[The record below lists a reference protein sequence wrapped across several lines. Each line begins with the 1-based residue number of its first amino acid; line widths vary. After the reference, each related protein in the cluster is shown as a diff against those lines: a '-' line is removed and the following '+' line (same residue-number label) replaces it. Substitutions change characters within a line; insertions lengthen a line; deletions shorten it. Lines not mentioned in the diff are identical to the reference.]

1 MQVAAAEVFQVP
13 DLLAD
18 VLHGAG
24 VKALGGFHAA
34 ELAMIEAPV
43 GNVKGDHLVI
53 HVACVRGEDG
63 HLATDGGVQVFR
75 AGMQRAVVVFG
86 DTVQERPGSGRQ
98 PVHGHGADVGVQLGP
113 GRERAGDGGEEIG
126 GEVDDRVAL
135 IGETGQVIFPQP
147 VADAPLLNGRTDR
160 IVDPVVA
167 VGALQRFEGVG
178 PVAAEA
184 ADEPDLTVQ
193 IEMEF
198 MVAGPDLGILSE
210 TSRVAGLG
218 EVAAAVFFNR
228 DGKLFRPK
236 LLHGRADVACTREIH
251 DRISLDRFIA
261 DY

>member
-1 MQVAAAEVFQVP
+1 MV
-13 DLLAD
+13 
-18 VLHGAG
+18 
-24 VKALGGFHAA
+24 
-34 ELAMIEAPV
+34 EAPV

-53 HVACVRGEDG
+53 NVARVRGEDG
-63 HLATDGGVQVFR
+63 HLAADDGVQVFR

-113 GRERAGDGGEEIG
+113 GREHAGDGGEEIG
-126 GEVDDRVAL
+126 GEVDDCVAL

-147 VADAPLLNGRTDR
+147 VVDVPLLNGRADR

-167 VGALQRFEGVG
+167 VGAFQRFEGVG

-193 IEMEF
+193 VEMEF

-218 EVAAAVFFNR
+218 EAAAAVFFNR

-236 LLHGRADVACTREIH
+236 LLHGRVDVACTREIH
-251 DRISLDRFIA
+251 DRISLGRFIA
-261 DY
+261 DGSLFVVKATFGVGP

>member
-1 MQVAAAEVFQVP
+1 MVET
-13 DLLAD
+13 
-18 VLHGAG
+18 
-24 VKALGGFHAA
+24 
-34 ELAMIEAPV
+34 PV

-53 HVACVRGEDG
+53 HMARVRREDG
-63 HLATDGGVQVFR
+63 HMAADDVVQVFR

-86 DTVQERPGSGRQ
+86 DTIQKRSGSGRQ
-98 PVHGHGADVGVQLGP
+98 SVYGHGADVSVQLGP
-113 GRERAGDGGEEIG
+113 GREGASDDGEEIG
-126 GEVDDRVAL
+126 GEVDNRVAL

-147 VADAPLLNGRTDR
+147 VADTSLLNSCADR

-167 VGALQRFEGVG
+167 VGAFQRFEGVW

-193 IEMEF
+193 VKMEF

-228 DGKLFRPK
+228 DGKLFRSK
-236 LLHGRADVACTREIH
+236 LLHGRIDVGCIREIH
-251 DRISLDRFIA
+251 DRIYLDRFIA
-261 DY
+261 NGSWLDLCVH